1 MKEVCMKVW
10 REKRNRLGEGRRGCG
25 CGEKWKEESKNEN
38 TKRNGKKKNEKKIGG
53 SGVVVG
59 MRERRGERRKKN
71 DESGL

>member
-1 MKEVCMKVW
+1 MGVGKKERK
-10 REKRNRLGEGRRGCG
+10 
-25 CGEKWKEESKNEN
+25 EKWEMRKEIGRKE
-38 TKRNGKKKNEKKIGG
+38 RRWEKKEKV